1 MRLTQLLLPLSCF
14 LLGHLSA
21 GSILAVQAEQRL
33 QLEGAGPITEQT
45 AYYATPGE
53 AEKVYAHR
61 LHASEVR
68 KKIGLPA
75 GRVLRKAGGDGRLAD
90 VIWQLE
96 YPDQKALERDLNARA
111 ESREFEQVR
120 ATMKTL
126 IDDFSRGFY
135 R

>member
-1 MRLTQLLLPLSCF
+1 MSTQLLLPLSCC

-33 QLEGAGPITEQT
+33 QLEGEGLITEQT
-45 AYYATPGE
+45 AYYAIPGE

-75 GRVLRKAGGDGRLAD
+75 GRVLRKAGGDGRLLPD

-96 YPDQKALERDLNARA
+96 YPDQNALERDLKVRA
-111 ESREFEQVR
+111 ESREFEQAR
-120 ATMKTL
+120 ATMRTL